1 LTVNSS
7 NELLTV
13 NSSNELLTVNRSN
26 ELLTASNVGRRLGV
40 DTSTI
45 YRMAADGRL
54 PAVKVGRQ
62 WRFPRDEVERV
73 LTVGIPVPTSAGT
86 GAGGVAAVASPAP
99 ARDDRSAPVPAD
111 LADTITGLVAEALGV
126 MMTVTDMGGRPVTGV
141 ANPCPWFADHG
152 DDPGVLD
159 ACVAEWR
166 DLATDLSFAPAFR
179 RGPQGFR
186 CARAFIRHDH
196 ELVGMVLAGGLGPT
210 RPADADGRVTD
221 DGFFHLDAQAE
232 ARVLQ
237 VLPHVAAALSSV

>member
-1 LTVNSS
+1 MRLAPMTDRPND
-7 NELLTV
+7 
-13 NSSNELLTVNRSN
+13 
-26 ELLTASNVGRRLGV
+26 LLTATNVGRRLGV

-73 LTVGIPVPTSAGT
+73 LTVGIPVPTSTGTRAGI
-86 GAGGVAAVASPAP
+86 AAAVASPA
-99 ARDDRSAPVPAD
+99 AVRDDRPAPVPAE
-111 LADTITGLVAEALGV
+111 LAHTITELVAEALGV
-126 MMTVTDMGGRPVTGV
+126 MMTVTDMDGMPATGV

-152 DDPGVLD
+152 SDPDVLD

-179 RGPQGFR
+179 RGPHGFR
-186 CARAFIRHDH
+186 CARGFIRRNH

-210 RPADADGRVTD
+210 TNPGSAIDDT
-221 DGFFHLDAQAE
+221 DGFFHLDAAAE

-237 VLPHVAAALSSV
+237 ILPHVAAVLSSS

>member
-1 LTVNSS
+1 MQDMQNMRVA
-7 NELLTV
+7 
-13 NSSNELLTVNRSN
+13 

-62 WRFPRDEVERV
+62 WRFPRAEVERV
-73 LTVGIPVPTSAGT
+73 LTVGIPVPTSVGT
-86 GAGGVAAVASPAP
+86 GAGTVAAVASPAP
-99 ARDDRSAPVPAD
+99 ARDARPAPAPAE
-111 LADTITGLVAEALGV
+111 LAATITGLVAEALGV
-126 MMTVTDMGGRPVTGV
+126 MMTVTDMDGRPVTGV
-141 ANPCPWFADHG
+141 ANPCPWFAEHG

-186 CARAFIRHDH
+186 CARAFIRRDH
-196 ELVGMVLAGGLGPT
+196 HLVGMVLAGGLGQTT
-210 RPADADGRVTD
+210 RHDTPDAPVPD